1 MPKERPSRQPPLRI
15 GHRGAAGHAPEN
27 TLKSIRTAI
36 GFGVDQVEVDLRASR
51 DGHLVVIHDETVD
64 RTTSGKGK
72 VADLPL
78 AELTTLDAGC
88 GQRIPT
94 LDEVLELAQGRV
106 GLMLELKVSGMAV
119 QTVEMVRQR
128 RFTGAVIYASF
139 LLHELILVRQTD
151 ADAKTLALFDEIPQD
166 AVAQALTVHAS
177 HVGLNYK
184 TATAQAMMAF
194 HRAGLQIF
202 VYTVNE
208 PQDVLAMRPLGV
220 DGIIS
225 DFPDRV

>member
-1 MPKERPSRQPPLRI
+1 MPKERPTRQTPLRI

-27 TLKSIRTAI
+27 TLESIRTAI

-72 VADLPL
+72 VAELPL
-78 AELTTLDAGC
+78 AELTALDAGC
-88 GQRIPT
+88 GQRVPT
-94 LDEVLELAQGRV
+94 LEEVLELAQGRV
-106 GLMLELKVSGMAV
+106 GLMLELKVSGIAV
-119 QTVEMVRQR
+119 QTVELVRQR
-128 RFTGAVIYASF
+128 QFTGAVIYASF
-139 LLHELILVRQTD
+139 LLHELILVRQ
-151 ADAKTLALFDEIPQD
+151 ADAGPKTLALFDEIPQD
-166 AVAQALTVHAS
+166 AVAQALTVRAS

-184 TATAQAMMAF
+184 TATAQTILAF
-194 HRAGLQIF
+194 HRAGFQIF

-208 PQDVLAMRPLGV
+208 PLDIQAVRRLGV

-225 DFPDRV
+225 DYPDRL